1 MKLLALI
8 WLLRFPIS
16 LDVSLKDGVG
26 VVLVLVQGAIDS
38 RRQVIHMVL
47 QRKRKIYLLAAAGI
61 LLMFAATTA
70 STSES
75 RKELGQSA
83 SHQPWGVIESQSMA
97 NAPAAKQE
105 SVERI
110 PVIVD
115 PNSPANCA
123 LVTNGEMC
131 SECCIEGFSE
141 GSENWKACHN
151 ACAKADTARN
161 EH

>member
-1 MKLLALI
+1 
-8 WLLRFPIS
+8 
-16 LDVSLKDGVG
+16 
-26 VVLVLVQGAIDS
+26 
-38 RRQVIHMVL
+38 MVL
-47 QRKRKIYLLAAAGI
+47 QRKTKIYLLAAAGI

-83 SHQPWGVIESQSMA
+83 SHQARGVMESEWKA

-115 PNSPANCA
+115 PNSPANCSI
-123 LVTNGEMC
+123 VTSGEMC
-131 SECCIEGFSE
+131 GECCIEGFSE
-141 GSENWKACHN
+141 GSENLKACQN
-151 ACAKADTARN
+151 ACAKADAARN